1 MNSVHNMVLQ
11 YHWPT
16 YIHSLLSY
24 LQARH
29 VSGSFNLFSTVPAD
43 VSGKCL
49 TIMLCTWSVFW
60 GALVPLPYEPS
71 SFLGAQY
78 VPLNH
83 SAVVVLL
90 WFGKRKDLSPPADS
104 FPCFSIVCG
113 MVCYKEGKHMDHIEQ
128 NFRIEDTCVIRL
140 YSRIMSNSL
149 IHIVLEW
156 FAFFSINCLGNGLL
170 TSPSKKGQWVFTSG
184 HVGTIW
190 HFFFCKPKI
199 MHNFKGGA
207 WCFLTSKT
215 ASPCDCSLFILM

>member
-1 MNSVHNMVLQ
+1 MLGKCATCLRLLQWYLCCAVLSNKLFWSILYMNSVHNMVLQ

-113 MVCYKEGKHMDHIEQ
+113 MVCYKEGKHMDQ
-128 NFRIEDTCVIRL
+128 
-140 YSRIMSNSL
+140 
-149 IHIVLEW
+149 
-156 FAFFSINCLGNGLL
+156 
-170 TSPSKKGQWVFTSG
+170 
-184 HVGTIW
+184 VG
-190 HFFFCKPKI
+190 
-199 MHNFKGGA
+199 
-207 WCFLTSKT
+207 S
-215 ASPCDCSLFILM
+215 